1 MLPEWLLRTIAGVVQ
16 RNRSLG
22 PSLDIT
28 RIVVP
33 MPGLA
38 PAFEG
43 LEIVHISD
51 LHVGEFPWEP
61 RTTDAVSF
69 VQKTAPDIVINTGDY
84 LQGDPPVERV
94 RELVEPFVV
103 RQNRRGLPTMNLSIL
118 GNHDYFVDDES
129 VSRLADE
136 LGVLGIE
143 VLENRVVT
151 YHRDEAS
158 LTFVGLT
165 LDRPGFD
172 AALQQFLQCSR
183 PRIAII
189 HEPDIADTLPV
200 DTADL
205 VLAGHTHGGQIVAP
219 GLRALIAHH
228 FGNTHYVDG
237 FYHVNG
243 MLMYVNRGLGYTGL
257 PLRVSARPEV
267 CLVRLTR

>member
-1 MLPEWLLRTIAGVVQ
+1 MLPEWLLLKIAGVVR
-16 RNRSLG
+16 RNRALA
-22 PSLDIT
+22 PPLDIT
-28 RIVVP
+28 RITVP
-33 MPGLA
+33 LCGLA
-38 PAFEG
+38 RAFEG

-51 LHVGEFPWEP
+51 LHVGEYPWEP
-61 RTTDAVSF
+61 RIADAVSF

-84 LQGDPPVERV
+84 LQGDPPIERV
-94 RELVEPFVV
+94 RDLVEPFVV
-103 RQNRRGLPTMNLSIL
+103 RHNLHGSPALNLSIL

-136 LGVLGIE
+136 LCVLGIE
-143 VLENRVVT
+143 VVENRVIT
-151 YHRDEAS
+151 CRRDDAS

-165 LDRPGFD
+165 RDRPGFD
-172 AALQQFLQCSR
+172 AALQQFLQCAR

-189 HEPDIADTLPV
+189 HEPDIAAALPH
-200 DTADL
+200 DAADL

-219 GLRALIAHH
+219 GLRGLIARR